1 MNLEG
6 AKARLERYI
15 REINAA
21 QSKAIILKNDLSND
35 YELELFDE
43 LYVIALQYRDGNIG
57 YGSELFEDDE
67 REDFKCFTKL
77 CDDVDNVIEANN
89 QLLSRLYETKRLYA
103 KEEQA
108 IKRNTPRGGFVF

>member
-35 YELELFDE
+35 FELEDFDNDYAKAVQDKMSE
-43 LYVIALQYRDGNIG
+43 FEIMLGHSLKG
-57 YGSELFEDDE
+57 Y
-67 REDFKCFTKL
+67 FTKMRNDI
-77 CDDVDNVIEANN
+77 DDVIEANDK
-89 QLLSRLYETKRLYA
+89 LLARLYETKRSYA
-103 KEEQA
+103 KAESE
-108 IKRNTPRGGFVF
+108 IKDVQSEKRARGGFGF

>member
-35 YELELFDE
+35 YELEGFDE
-43 LYVIALQYRDGNIG
+43 LYVTALQYGEGGFSFGGEIFSD
-57 YGSELFEDDE
+57 EE

-89 QLLSRLYETKRLYA
+89 QLLSRLYETKRSYA
-103 KEEQA
+103 REEKA
-108 IKRNTPRGGFVF
+108 IKRNTPRSGFGF